1 MKRIISALPV
11 WVVLVDMLYG
21 FVLNVLQSLDLNK
34 QGLPKDG
41 LPVAPDIA
49 FSGLQVVANGGMVL
63 ATGLGLLVLL
73 RLNRTVLQRK
83 VIRIGMLQSFGLLTV
98 LVFTA
103 PALWEWAWA
112 LLSLA
117 QGQQVVSLANPRYLI
132 VALCLP
138 WVGLLCLARLFG
150 WYRLHERAASTKL
163 AVKSD
168 AQPTEGS

>member
-83 VIRIGMLQSFGLLTV
+83 VIRIGMLQSLGLLTV

-103 PALWEWAWA
+103 PA
-112 LLSLA
+112 
-117 QGQQVVSLANPRYLI
+117 
-132 VALCLP
+132 
-138 WVGLLCLARLFG
+138 
-150 WYRLHERAASTKL
+150 
-163 AVKSD
+163 
-168 AQPTEGS
+168 